1 MFLTRRVFFTSTMTL
16 IALVYSAY
24 LIAFILGFGHLGVSP
39 NIVQLTIDI
48 YNQPKDVKVIVFT
61 LVHYFC

>member
-1 MFLTRRVFFTSTMTL
+1 M
-16 IALVYSAY
+16 VYSAY
-24 LIAFILGFGHLGVSP
+24 FIAFILGFSYLGVSP
-39 NIVQLTIDI
+39 NIVQLAIDI